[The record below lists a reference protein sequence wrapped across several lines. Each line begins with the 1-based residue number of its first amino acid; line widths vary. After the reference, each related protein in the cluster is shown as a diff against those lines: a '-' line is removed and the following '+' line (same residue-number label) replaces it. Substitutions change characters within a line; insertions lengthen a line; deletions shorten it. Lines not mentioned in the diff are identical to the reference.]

1 MAVCASVVIDWAAM
15 QIDPKTLLARWFEE
29 VWNQGREETVDELMA
44 PNAVAVGLG
53 EMDQEVHGPS
63 EFKIFLRNMRQ
74 ALPDVRIDMED
85 TTAER
90 DKISARV
97 VLKGTHRGDGLGV
110 PPTGNAVQIRG
121 IVMVRIAGGKIVE
134 GWNSWD
140 QLGLLR
146 QIGALDHPA
155 GSDRFLAR

>member
-1 MAVCASVVIDWAAM
+1 
-15 QIDPKTLLARWFEE
+15 
-29 VWNQGREETVDELMA
+29 
-44 PNAVAVGLG
+44 
-53 EMDQEVHGPS
+53 
-63 EFKIFLRNMRQ
+63 
-74 ALPDVRIDMED
+74 MED
-85 TTAER
+85 TTAEQ

-97 VLKGTHRGDGLGV
+97 VLKGTHRGEGLGV

-121 IVMVRIAGGKIVE
+121 IVMVRIAAGKIVE

-146 QIGALDHPA
+146 QIGALNHPA

>member
-1 MAVCASVVIDWAAM
+1 M

-29 VWNQGREETVDELMA
+29 VWNEGREETVDELMA

-85 TTAER
+85 TTAEQ

-97 VLKGTHRGDGLGV
+97 VLKGTHRGKGLGV

-146 QIGALDHPA
+146 QIGALNHPA

>member
-1 MAVCASVVIDWAAM
+1 M

-97 VLKGTHRGDGLGV
+97 VLKGTHRGNGLGV

-146 QIGALDHPA
+146 QIGALNHPA

>member
-1 MAVCASVVIDWAAM
+1 M
-15 QIDPKTLLARWFEE
+15 QIDSKTLLARWFEE

-85 TTAER
+85 TTAEQ
-90 DKISARV
+90 DKISSRV
-97 VLKGTHRGDGLGV
+97 VLKGTHRGEGLGV

-121 IVMVRIAGGKIVE
+121 IVMVRIAAGKIVE

-146 QIGALDHPA
+146 QIGALNHPA

>member
-1 MAVCASVVIDWAAM
+1 MPT
-15 QIDPKTLLARWFEE
+15 DPKAVLERWFEE
-29 VWNQGREETVDELMA
+29 VWNQGREQVVDELMA
-44 PNAVAVGLG
+44 PDAVAIGLG
-53 EMDQEVHGPS
+53 EMDQDVHGPS

-85 TTAER
+85 TTTEQ

-97 VLKGTHRGDGLGV
+97 VLKGTHHGNGLGV
-110 PPTGNAVQIRG
+110 APTGNAVSIRG
-121 IVMVRIAGGKIVE
+121 IVMVRVAAGKIVE

-146 QIGALDHPA
+146 QIGALNNPA
-155 GSDRFLAR
+155 GKDRFLAR

>member
-1 MAVCASVVIDWAAM
+1 M

-44 PNAVAVGLG
+44 PNAIAVGLG
-53 EMDQEVHGPS
+53 EMDQDVHGPS

-74 ALPDVRIDMED
+74 ALPDARIDMED
-85 TTAER
+85 TTTER

-97 VLKGTHRGDGLGV
+97 MLTGTHRGNGLGV
-110 PPTGNAVQIRG
+110 PPSGNIVKIRG
-121 IVMVRIAGGKIVE
+121 IVMVRVAGGKIVE

-155 GSDRFLAR
+155 AGDRFLAR

>member
-1 MAVCASVVIDWAAM
+1 M

-44 PNAVAVGLG
+44 PNAAAVGLG
-53 EMDQEVHGPS
+53 EMDQEIHGPS

-97 VLKGTHRGDGLGV
+97 VLKGTHRGNGLGV

-121 IVMVRIAGGKIVE
+121 IVMVHIAGGKIIE

-146 QIGALDHPA
+146 QIGALNHPA

>member
-1 MAVCASVVIDWAAM
+1 MAVRTAVVIDWAAM

-74 ALPDVRIDMED
+74 ALPDVRIDIED

-97 VLKGTHRGDGLGV
+97 LLKGTHHGNGLGV

-121 IVMVRIAGGKIVE
+121 IVMVRIAGGKIIE

-146 QIGALDHPA
+146 QIGALNHAA

>member
-1 MAVCASVVIDWAAM
+1 M

-97 VLKGTHRGDGLGV
+97 VLKGTHCGNGLGV
-110 PPTGNAVQIRG
+110 PPTGKAVQIRG
-121 IVMVRIAGGKIVE
+121 IVMVRIAGGKIIE

-155 GSDRFLAR
+155 GSDRFLAH